1 MMLIRPDPRS
11 STNKQPLPLPPILQ
25 AETTLLASVMDQLHE
40 TVLGL
45 LDALSQIS
53 HDAGLNIS
61 TSLARKHRLADLSTT
76 CKVVQRY
83 PSFSAE
89 DSNAGL
95 GPHTDVGSL
104 AFLL

>member
-1 MMLIRPDPRS
+1 
-11 STNKQPLPLPPILQ
+11 
-25 AETTLLASVMDQLHE
+25 MDQLHE

-45 LDALSQIS
+45 LDALNQIS

-61 TSLARKHRLADLSTT
+61 TSLTRKHRLADLSTP
-76 CKVVQRY
+76 CMVVQRY

-95 GPHTDVGSL
+95 GPHTDVGIL